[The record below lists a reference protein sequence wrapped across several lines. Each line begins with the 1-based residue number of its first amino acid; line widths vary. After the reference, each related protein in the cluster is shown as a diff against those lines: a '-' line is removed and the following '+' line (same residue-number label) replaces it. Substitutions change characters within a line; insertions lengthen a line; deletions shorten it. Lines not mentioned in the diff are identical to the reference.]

1 MGAMVGSSLFSVCW
15 AIFALFMVAYMVAIF
30 FMQAIADHVQTSN
43 TDDEWRQHADS
54 RYGSMHRSLLTL
66 MASFSGGLDW
76 LQAAEN
82 LETVGWAYV
91 AVFLFYILFVLIG
104 LLNIVTGVFVESAKN
119 MAQLDSD
126 LVIEQEL
133 HQSNSWTNQL
143 KLILK
148 GGNEMEHVLT
158 EENLNK
164 HLRNKVVEARLK
176 SLDVDLSDARGVF
189 QLLKSE
195 DTDSVDIDEFIMAMP
210 RLHGSARAVDMVT
223 LIHLQKKSAQQ
234 ARQHI
239 QTSQKHWAAIKN
251 LLTLMSAQLA
261 MKRDAPSP
269 G

>member
-1 MGAMVGSSLFSVCW
+1 MGGSVTFAVLLVAELLFRFFVLGPKDFFVGEERNWNFFDVLMVASALAEVLASSLDVSFCRILRTLRIVRMIRVFRLFRQLSTLRMIVAMVGSSLFSVCW

-54 RYGSMHRSLLTL
+54 RYGSMHRCLLTL

-158 EENLNK
+158 E
-164 HLRNKVVEARLK
+164 
-176 SLDVDLSDARGVF
+176 
-189 QLLKSE
+189 
-195 DTDSVDIDEFIMAMP
+195 
-210 RLHGSARAVDMVT
+210 
-223 LIHLQKKSAQQ
+223 
-234 ARQHI
+234 
-239 QTSQKHWAAIKN
+239 
-251 LLTLMSAQLA
+251 
-261 MKRDAPSP
+261 
-269 G
+269 